1 MVWWP
6 DVRRGCNVVRAI
18 ISVPTQAPGSL
29 PVSYRRKL
37 VGIIGLIVVIIL
49 VILLLRLL

>member
-1 MVWWP
+1 MLGAATAGVGGP
-6 DVRRGCNVVRAI
+6 CPSNREE
-18 ISVPTQAPGSL
+18 QH
-29 PVSYRRKL
+29 